1 MAREMDERE
10 VEKIAASVA
19 EKKIEDSFGDL
30 TPVRFALRGQRIT
43 DEYGL
48 VKRLFAYVQ
57 SLEERIAAFER
68 QRGK

>member
-1 MAREMDERE
+1 MAREIDERL
-10 VEKIAASVA
+10 VEKIAATVA
-19 EKKIEDSFGDL
+19 EKKIEDAFGDL
-30 TPVRFALRGQRIT
+30 SSVRFALRGQRIT

-57 SLEERIAAFER
+57 SLEDRIATLER